1 MNRWTV
7 TMDPRRDATRI
18 LMMEGRE
25 ERLRAVLGPS
35 ASAHPRAAST
45 LLEGLALRQQRPLC
59 VVLCADTED
68 SMSALRLEDALGF
81 GVRNL
86 HFDVEVMLRGPADR
100 RRAGRLGGLGCFGDL
115 RQVCLQGVSP

>member
-7 TMDPRRDATRI
+7 TMDPRREATRI

-25 ERLRAVLGPS
+25 ERLRAVLSPS

-45 LLEGLALRQQRPLC
+45 LLEGLALWQQRPLC
-59 VVLCADTED
+59 VVLCADTEG
-68 SMSALRLEDALGF
+68 STSALGLEDALGL

-86 HFDVEVMLRGPADR
+86 HFEVEVMLRG
-100 RRAGRLGGLGCFGDL
+100 RAHRSRASRLGGLGCFGDL
-115 RQVCLQGVSP
+115 RQVCLQGVTP